1 MLEYNRGQGMD
12 MYWKDNFIC
21 PTEKDYKIMA
31 IRSKLHLQASATCKK
46 CQRLSYV
53 CIKFKH

>member
-1 MLEYNRGQGMD
+1 

-31 IRSKLHLQASATCKK
+31 IKSKLQLQASATYKK
-46 CQRLSYV
+46 LSKVKLCVYK
-53 CIKFKH
+53 I

>member
-1 MLEYNRGQGMD
+1 ME

-31 IRSKLHLQASATCKK
+31 IKSKLHLQISATYKEY
-46 CQRLSYV
+46 QRLSYV

>member
-1 MLEYNRGQGMD
+1 MD

-21 PTEKDYKIMA
+21 PSEKDYKIMA
-31 IRSKLHLQASATCKK
+31 IKSKLHLQASAIYTKY
-46 CQRLSYV
+46 QRLSYV